1 MKIQMFFYLHTT
13 ASDIMAIIF
22 FVGYFRKG
30 ILGKK
35 MSVISILRSFR
46 LVATFLALWV
56 WEAFG
61 AFQDEKYLKWQ

>member
-35 MSVISILRSFR
+35 MSAVSILKSFR
-46 LVATFLALWV
+46 LYSSGHFLALWA

-61 AFQDEKYLKWQ
+61 ILGSSQED